1 MLVNLDTHKL
11 IGMAESRKQ
20 KDVLQ
25 VLEGWGAEVLRQ
37 IVEVSI
43 DLSGNSKGLVNKVL
57 PNADIV
63 ADRFQVMKLVNQ
75 ELNAARNT
83 VIKTAEENQDAAE
96 NEGVKET
103 LKSSKYALLKPETN
117 LTQKQ
122 QIKLEKVKAISPI
135 LARMHQ
141 QKEAFRAI
149 FETAKVWA
157 DGTLRLWDWLTEA
170 QENFPKSVGTICRW
184 FGEVTGY
191 FENRT
196 TSGAVEGINNKL
208 KLIKRSGY
216 GFRNFENFQIRC
228 LICWHLDTSS
238 A

>member
-1 MLVNLDTHKL
+1 MLVDLDTHKL

-63 ADRFQVMKLVNQ
+63 ADRFHVMKLVNQ

-96 NEGVKET
+96 NEGVKKK
-103 LKSSKYALLKPETN
+103 LKV
-117 LTQKQ
+117 Q
-122 QIKLEKVKAISPI
+122 QICIVKTRDKPDSKPA
-135 LARMHQ
+135 
-141 QKEAFRAI
+141 
-149 FETAKVWA
+149 
-157 DGTLRLWDWLTEA
+157 
-170 QENFPKSVGTICRW
+170 N
-184 FGEVTGY
+184 
-191 FENRT
+191 
-196 TSGAVEGINNKL
+196 
-208 KLIKRSGY
+208 
-216 GFRNFENFQIRC
+216 QIRESESNFSNTC
-228 LICWHLDTSS
+228 QNASTKGSI
-238 A
+238 